1 MRIKEFYH
9 SQDVRDAEWLIQTN
23 EQLDHGL
30 SSMAWAW
37 RVIAWYLDLY
47 KHVRSQVISLKVTV
61 RAALDNTL
69 RLVKLG
75 IVEFGVDLT

>member
-1 MRIKEFYH
+1 MREFYH

-23 EQLDHGL
+23 DSLNHGL
-30 SSMAWAW
+30 PAMAWAW
-37 RVIAWYLDLY
+37 RVITWYLDLY
-47 KHVRSQVISLKVTV
+47 KHVRSQVISLKMTV
-61 RAALDNTL
+61 HAALDNTL